1 MDSRRRLRARES
13 HIISP
18 RQLNP
23 QAYGLG
29 GFFVART
36 PTTQHTALSILEYA
50 LSLRAGGRERFS
62 IAIAL
67 QPLGYTISTAFNTHF
82 YSYDKFIYV
91 KATC

>member
-1 MDSRRRLRARES
+1 MKGQNKVNNLPPTQS
-13 HIISP
+13 
-18 RQLNP
+18 NP
-23 QAYGLG
+23 QAFGLG

-36 PTTQHTALSILEYA
+36 PTTQYTALSILEYA

-67 QPLGYTISTAFNTHF
+67 QPLRNTRSTAFNTHF

-91 KATC
+91 KATCRDIT